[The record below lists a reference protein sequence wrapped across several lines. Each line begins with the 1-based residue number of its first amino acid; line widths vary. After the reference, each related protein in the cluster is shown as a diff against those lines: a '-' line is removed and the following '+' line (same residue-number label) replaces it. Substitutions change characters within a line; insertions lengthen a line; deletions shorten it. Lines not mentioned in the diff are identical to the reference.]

1 SPSLSFR
8 PTQSVQ
14 TRATSRRTAMKGG
27 SGGAPEKDYH
37 KKELAVDVFFFFSVQ
52 ALFRY
57 LGCTNT
63 ATCALP
69 HVVTAARIFFV
80 LFNTVLVG
88 VYARLLSRARRRT
101 QTPDVAED
109 IANME
114 GKLKKALIKI
124 VVLLLLH
131 ATLGLMAPLVT
142 SCLPY
147 EDPEQALGLADN
159 LERQK
164 RWTEASQAWTQVLE
178 LATPMFGAGH
188 ERTVEHQLRLKR

>member
-1 SPSLSFR
+1 MLAPKTLPHLPAIPGALRPPACAVGLRFSRSPSLSLR
-8 PTQSVQ
+8 PRQSVQ

-37 KKELAVDVFFFFSVQ
+37 KKELALDVFFFFSVQ
-52 ALFRY
+52 VLFRY

-69 HVVTAARIFFV
+69 HVVTAARVFFV

-88 VYARLLSRARRRT
+88 VYARLLGRARRRT
-101 QTPDVAED
+101 QTPDVVED

-142 SCLPY
+142 SCLISTVAFPFWWDRKKSMLFKY
-147 EDPEQALGLADN
+147 GL
-159 LERQK
+159 
-164 RWTEASQAWTQVLE
+164 
-178 LATPMFGAGH
+178 
-188 ERTVEHQLRLKR
+188 

>member
-1 SPSLSFR
+1 MLAPKTLPHLPAIPGALRPPACAVGLRFSRSPSLSFR

-27 SGGAPEKDYH
+27 SGGLEGT
-37 KKELAVDVFFFFSVQ
+37 SVP
-52 ALFRY
+52 AKSRHLLWCGGLDNLVESY

-142 SCLPY
+142 SCLISTVAFPFWWDRKKSMLFKY
-147 EDPEQALGLADN
+147 GL
-159 LERQK
+159 
-164 RWTEASQAWTQVLE
+164 
-178 LATPMFGAGH
+178 
-188 ERTVEHQLRLKR
+188 